1 MFLQCL
7 FLLPQESATFHSM
20 LLSGNWSVRLPCIIR
35 SIFSYKLQEKILFTL
50 IQTSAAFFLF
60 LNTLTF
66 SMLYLCKVTTVCH
79 SIRNADQNKPNKK
92 NVCECRTQQSG
103 NEDSE
108 LPERICTKFPSS
120 QSMTEVQD
128 EFSQNYI
135 KAAGSRGGYY
145 LQCHSKTLYVCSMVS
160 KYRVFDTSAFA
171 TGKAFTSSSKYPQY
185 LQFSPKHDSSSSK
198 GRKGR
203 VISSLNTPTAL
214 QYSSI
219 FYFRRVIIRIWDFVN
234 LSSNVFSNP

>member
-1 MFLQCL
+1 
-7 FLLPQESATFHSM
+7 M

-92 NVCECRTQQSG
+92 NVCECWTQQSG

-108 LPERICTKFPSS
+108 LPERICTKFSLITINKWQKFGMNFHKTTSKQQAVGEGTTYSATQRHYMYAVWSPSTEFLTHLHLLLVKLS
-120 QSMTEVQD
+120 HHLQNTLSTYSFLLSMIVAAAA
-128 EFSQNYI
+128 
-135 KAAGSRGGYY
+135 KA
-145 LQCHSKTLYVCSMVS
+145 
-160 KYRVFDTSAFA
+160 
-171 TGKAFTSSSKYPQY
+171 GKEELFP
-185 LQFSPKHDSSSSK
+185 HW
-198 GRKGR
+198 
-203 VISSLNTPTAL
+203 TPL
-214 QYSSI
+214 L
-219 FYFRRVIIRIWDFVN
+219 
-234 LSSNVFSNP
+234 LSSTLPYST